1 MIIAAEM
8 ATPEALVFMIRYS
21 SGIICVGMPKDRC
34 DALDLPDMV
43 VNNTDPKM
51 TAFTVS
57 VDAVACEKTGISAM
71 DRSITLRALANDDAS
86 PGDFTRP
93 GHIFPLM

>member
-8 ATPEALVFMIRYS
+8 ATPEALSFMIRYS
-21 SGIICVGMPKDRC
+21 SGVICVSMPKDRC
-34 DALDLPDMV
+34 DALDLPAMV
-43 VNNTDPKM
+43 VKNTDPKM

-57 VDAVACEKTGISAM
+57 VDAVACERTGISAI
-71 DRSITLRALANDDAS
+71 DRSITLRALARDGAK